1 MRKINRTI
9 AQVSARRLLIFGI
22 LCTAGLCWAKPIH
35 IVAYGDSNTN
45 GKGVQRSKAY
55 PAQLEE
61 LLKSSGFEV
70 EVTNAGTD
78 GITSNWLFEAV
89 DRKVPD
95 DTDIV
100 ILQGFNN
107 DKITKRGKNAV
118 DTVIFVNKL
127 IENLT
132 SRGILVILSTHEKIQ
147 AEVPNRDILRVPE
160 TNQMAPGHK
169 AGDGHHLTPEGYR
182 IVAETLLPTVIKAIH
197 MRTGALASQ

>member
-1 MRKINRTI
+1 MQKINKTI
-9 AQVSARRLLIFGI
+9 AKVSAKLLLTLGI
-22 LCTAGLCWAKPIH
+22 LCTAGFCWAKPIH

-45 GKGVQRSKAY
+45 GKAVQRSEAY
-55 PAQLEE
+55 PAQLEV
-61 LLKSSGFEV
+61 LLKSKGFEV

-89 DRKVPD
+89 NRKVPD

-100 ILQGFNN
+100 ILQGFPN
-107 DKITKRGKNAV
+107 DKITKKGKGAV

-132 SRGILVILSTHEKIQ
+132 GRGILVILSTYENIQ
-147 AEVPNRDILRVPE
+147 AEVPNNEILRVPE
-160 TNQMAPGHK
+160 INQMAPDHK

-197 MRTGALASQ
+197 MRTGAPDS